1 VISLLIAFVIVLL
14 LPLFMANWRVSL
26 SGLAIQGFLLFFL
39 ASRSRGVELS
49 VEGALTTLDLLV
61 LRGIV
66 APSLLWKVLSD
77 RNTPERND
85 MLPPNL
91 LAWAG
96 ALGLLLLGFRVGDA
110 LVPIEGEMQMLV
122 GVAACAALLGFLVLA
137 TQVGPLSQMV
147 GVLRIENAI
156 ALFEVGATHESSPGL
171 RLALIVTYATSVALL
186 RWYLAGLQPTA
197 EPETAE

>member
-14 LPLFMANWRVSL
+14 LPLFMANWRASL

-49 VEGALTTLDLLV
+49 LDGALTTLDLLV
-61 LRGIV
+61 LRGVV
-66 APSLLWKVLSD
+66 APALLWKVLAD

-96 ALGLLLLGFRVGDA
+96 ALAVLLLGFRVGDA
-110 LVPIEGEMQMLV
+110 LVPAEGEMQMLV
-122 GVAACAALLGFLVLA
+122 GVVACAALLGFLVLA

-156 ALFEVGATHESSPGL
+156 ALFEVGATHESSVGL

-186 RWYLAGLQPTA
+186 RWYLSGLQPTA
-197 EPETAE
+197 EPELAE

>member
-186 RWYLAGLQPTA
+186 RWYLAGLQPPA